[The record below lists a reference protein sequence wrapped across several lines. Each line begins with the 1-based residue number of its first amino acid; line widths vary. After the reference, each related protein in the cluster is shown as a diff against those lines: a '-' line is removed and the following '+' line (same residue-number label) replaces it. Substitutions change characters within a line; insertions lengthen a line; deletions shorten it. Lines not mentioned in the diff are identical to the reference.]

1 MTERKTIGRAALTL
15 GSAVAIAGLTAA
27 IPAHAASK
35 GMCCG
40 AKSSKTS
47 QSSSMSN
54 SSGMSHKSDDS
65 MGKSKSGMC
74 SSK

>member
-1 MTERKTIGRAALTL
+1 MSERKAGRTVSRAALTL

-27 IPAHAASK
+27 IPAHAANG

-40 AKSSKTS
+40 AKSSK
-47 QSSSMSN
+47 SSSSSNMSK
-54 SSGMSHKSDDS
+54 SSDHSMS
-65 MGKSKSGMC
+65 KSKSGMC